1 VPDHT
6 PPPPDSDEALLT
18 RLRDGERDVFGPL
31 VRRYERELFGYL
43 RRYLGDDDLA
53 DDVFQNTFVQVFLKI
68 EQYEPGRAAR
78 PWLYAIATNQAI
90 DALRRRNRRTADR
103 PADAVSAPDED
114 GEPRPLFELLPAPGD
129 APPDAAESSED
140 RERVRAAVAR
150 LPELLRQ
157 AVLLV
162 YFQGLKYQD
171 AADVLDIP
179 VGTVKSRLH
188 AALMKLTEEW
198 SVDQESGDR
207 RQETGVNGQPRLATT
222 LRPRSE
228 EGPHAVGQGADEA
241 LRGRQARVRKP

>member
-6 PPPPDSDEALLT
+6 PPLPDSDENLLA
-18 RLRDGERDVFGPL
+18 RLREGERAVFAL
-31 VRRYERELFGYL
+31 VVKRYERELFGYL

-53 DDVFQNTFVQVFLKI
+53 DDVFQNTFVQVFVKI
-68 EQYEPGRAAR
+68 RQYEPGRAAR

-114 GEPRPLFELLPAPGD
+114 GESRPLFELLPAAGA
-129 APPDAAESSED
+129 APPDQAERSEE
-140 RERVRAAVAR
+140 RQRVRRAVAE

-162 YFQGLKYQD
+162 YFQGLKYQE
-171 AADVLDIP
+171 AAEILDIP

-188 AALMKLTEEW
+188 AALVKLAENWEEPAAEGKMP
-198 SVDQESGDR
+198 VTDR
-207 RQETGVNGQPRLATT
+207 EPDNRLATT
-222 LRPRSE
+222 RT
-228 EGPHAVGQGADEA
+228 GA
-241 LRGRQARVRKP
+241 RKP